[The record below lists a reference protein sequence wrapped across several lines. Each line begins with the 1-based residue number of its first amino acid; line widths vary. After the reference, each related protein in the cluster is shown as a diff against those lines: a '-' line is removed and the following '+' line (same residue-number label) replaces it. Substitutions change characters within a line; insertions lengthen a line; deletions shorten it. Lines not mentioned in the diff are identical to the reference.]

1 MQLNW
6 PDCAWVA
13 QHTAVGIQP
22 KGTKHPI
29 TGAAAFRKMKAWS
42 STELNMGNHVVG
54 RLNMYIWTLEM
65 VAIFLPFPR
74 LPRTDVALFN

>member
-42 STELNMGNHVVG
+42 STELNMGKTCCWESKYVYMGTGNGGHLSSIPKVSK
-54 RLNMYIWTLEM
+54 N
-65 VAIFLPFPR
+65 
-74 LPRTDVALFN
+74 